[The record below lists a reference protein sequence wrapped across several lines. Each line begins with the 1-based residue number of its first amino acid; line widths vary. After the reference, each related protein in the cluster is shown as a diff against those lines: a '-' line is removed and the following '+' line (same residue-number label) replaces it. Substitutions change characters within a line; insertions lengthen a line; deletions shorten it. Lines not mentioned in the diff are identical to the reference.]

1 MDIDLNLEH
10 LPVFPRRKDYRIGAI
25 GAGFIMRDI
34 HLVAYKNAGFNVVAI
49 SARDIGRARS
59 TAEWRRTP
67 GVCDRWQELL
77 AADWI
82 EVLDLALPP
91 AAQSAIVHAA

>member
-34 HLVAYKNAGFNVVAI
+34 HLVAYKNAGFNVGGDFCQRHRSGPRHCGVERNPQGLRHVAG
-49 SARDIGRARS
+49 AFGRR
-59 TAEWRRTP
+59 P
-67 GVCDRWQELL
+67 D
-77 AADWI
+77 
-82 EVLDLALPP
+82 
-91 AAQSAIVHAA
+91 